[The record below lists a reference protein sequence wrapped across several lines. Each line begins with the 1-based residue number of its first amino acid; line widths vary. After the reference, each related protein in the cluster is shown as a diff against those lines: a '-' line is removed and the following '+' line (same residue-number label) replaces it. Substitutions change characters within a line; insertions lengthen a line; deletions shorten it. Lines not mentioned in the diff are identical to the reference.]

1 MHKLGDLML
10 YIMTKSVIL
19 EYKKDP
25 SMNVGVS
32 ILIVGIRWPYNAYD
46 HYSHQEC
53 HTGVENDFSTNVAVL
68 HITLLI
74 ILQT

>member
-1 MHKLGDLML
+1 MTSCCISPYSDQECYTGLEKFGGKEGIIIGNKKLFRKRLMHKLGDLML

-32 ILIVGIRWPYNAYD
+32 ILIVGIR
-46 HYSHQEC
+46 
-53 HTGVENDFSTNVAVL
+53 
-68 HITLLI
+68 
-74 ILQT
+74 